1 MLEYRASLLTRLERL
16 SRLCDHSG
24 IFIMR
29 IFPSGS
35 TVLASAFIA
44 LALAITTPASGQ
56 ILFEADW
63 GSGNIYE
70 FTPNGA
76 QTNFASGLDQAVAL
90 AFDSSSNLFVAN
102 GYSGN
107 ITEIRPDG
115 TQTNFAFGLSYP
127 FGLAF
132 DVFGNLFEADLGSGS
147 IYEFSLKGVKSTFIS
162 GLGRPCSLAI
172 DSAGNLFVADQLPRG
187 QQSGSVYKF
196 APNGSQST
204 IASGIIDPNGMACDR
219 SGNLF
224 VAGEFD
230 GAIYEFTPGGRQ
242 SIFASG
248 LDHPSGLAF
257 DNAGDLFVGDEG
269 DGNIYKFRPDGTRSL
284 FASGLNIANGLA
296 FSRSPATLAPRVLR
310 VPSDY
315 PTIQQAIDEASYFVT
330 DTVLVTNGVYFE
342 NLDFGGKA
350 VTVASVNGPQVTV
363 IDGGAGAAVVNI
375 GSREDTNTWLTGFTL
390 TNATSGVN
398 ISLSSP
404 TITSNIIVSCGTGIY
419 CFAGSPIIL
428 DNLFSNNFGSAVY
441 FFDTI
446 APMFSGNVLTANQGG
461 GINLYVARSPTIMD
475 NLIQNNL
482 GDGIYMDGPSDPDII
497 QNVIVGNS
505 GYGIN
510 ALVPASDRGPFI
522 VNNTIVNNTNSGV
535 FEDGYPAGS
544 EIMNNII
551 VGTPAITM
559 TPWYGTSPAIIQYN
573 DFYSPVD
580 GTVYDGDII
589 TNLTGLDGN
598 ISSSPWFACEP
609 DGDFHL
615 LAGSPCID
623 VGTNG
628 ASDLPAFDFEDNP
641 RVLAGNS
648 NNPPRVDIGAFEF
661 NPLYPPVPCLFINC
675 QTDIVVYTFPGQ
687 NSAVVNYPTPDA
699 TPSATIVCSPPS
711 GSSFYGGTNIVTCTA
726 TYGTNSVACSFKV
739 IVVAAPTITRQ
750 PQNVQVSAGQNFV
763 LYVGVVGAP
772 PVGYQWNYQG
782 NAIAGANSNTLLIT
796 DAQNANDGIYSVF
809 VYNDAGATNSSLAR
823 VRVVPAK
830 PTIVANPAPLTVPA
844 SSEAVFNVVATG
856 SEPLAYQ
863 WFWNHRAI
871 AGATSAQLILTN
883 VQSANIG
890 DYSVTVS
897 NFSGMATSKNAP
909 LNVRPLAP
917 YFDLEPLSTTV
928 LSGSTITLNS
938 HASGSQP
945 IQYQWYLQGRELRN
959 QTRPQLTLSSVSPGM
974 AGSYSVIAKN
984 LYGRVVSSTARLAV
998 NVPPQLV
1005 RGLASQ
1011 IVNAGQ
1017 NVTLSV
1023 AATGA
1028 SPLSY
1033 SWTFNGLPILS
1044 TNSVLNFTNVRSSQT
1059 GYYVVTISNV
1069 YGVISSQAK
1078 ISFMEPAARL
1088 AAWGDNT
1095 GGQIDVPAGLSNIV
1109 AVAGGD
1115 LHTIALRTN
1124 GKLVVWGS
1132 NSDGQKNIPPH
1143 LPSIVSIA
1151 AGASHNLAIGADGSL
1166 FAWGNNA
1173 AGQCD
1178 IPSSTNA
1185 PLPVGSGGIDVIWP
1199 VSPVNQPVSVSAGDA
1214 HSLALMANGTVAA
1227 WGDDTY
1233 WQTMVPTVLTPEYI
1247 VRGWW
1252 GTFYYQNPGWIPASA
1267 IAAGRN
1273 HNLVVLT
1280 NGTVIAWGDNSGGQ
1294 CNVPADITNA
1304 VAVAGGYWHSAALR
1318 ADGTVIAWG
1327 DNTYGQT
1334 NLPPGLTNVVAISAG
1349 DFNTMALRADG
1360 CVLAWGDNSYGQNN
1374 IPAGVTNSVGIASG
1388 YYHSMALIPV
1398 VGKR

>member
-1 MLEYRASLLTRLERL
+1 
-16 SRLCDHSG
+16 
-24 IFIMR
+24 MR
-29 IFPSGS
+29 IFPKISIS
-35 TVLASAFIA
+35 LASVFIA
-44 LALAITTPASGQ
+44 LALCATAPAGAQ

-70 FTPNGA
+70 FAPTGA
-76 QTNFASGLDQAVAL
+76 RTTFISGLDQAVAL

-102 GYSGN
+102 GYTGN
-107 ITEIRPDG
+107 ITEIRTDG
-115 TQTNFAFGLSYP
+115 TQTNFASGLSYP

-132 DVFGNLFEADLGSGS
+132 DVFGHLFEADLGSGN
-147 IYEFSLKGVKSTFIS
+147 IYEFASNGVKSTFVS
-162 GLGRPCSLAI
+162 GFGRPCSLAI
-172 DSAGNLFVADQLPRG
+172 DSAGNLFVADQLSRG
-187 QQSGSVYKF
+187 QSSGSIYKI
-196 APNGSQST
+196 APNGVQTT
-204 IASGIIDPNGMACDR
+204 IVSGIIEPNGMAFDR
-219 SGNLF
+219 AGNLF

-230 GAIYEFTPGGRQ
+230 GDIYEFTPEGSQ

-257 DNAGDLFVGDEG
+257 DNAGNLFVGDEG
-269 DGNIYKFRPDGTRSL
+269 DGNIYKFRPDGTQSL
-284 FASGLNIANGLA
+284 FATGLNIANGLA
-296 FSRSPATLAPRVLR
+296 FLRSPGTLAPRTLR
-310 VPSDY
+310 VPNDY
-315 PTIQQAIDEASYFVT
+315 PTIQQAIDEASFFVT
-330 DTVLVTNGVYFE
+330 DTVLVTNGVYYE
-342 NLDFGGKA
+342 NLDFDGKA

-363 IDGGAGAAVVNI
+363 IDGGAGAAVVNV

-404 TITSNIIVSCGTGIY
+404 TITSNIIVNCGTGIY
-419 CFAGSPIIL
+419 CYAGSPIIL
-428 DNLFSNNFGSAVY
+428 DNLFTNNFGSAVY

-446 APMFSGNVLTANQGG
+446 TPLFAGNVLTANQGG
-461 GINLYVARSPTIMD
+461 GINMYVAGSPTIMD
-475 NLIQNNL
+475 NLIQNNI

-559 TPWYGTSPAIIQYN
+559 TPWYGSSPAIIQCN
-573 DFYSPVD
+573 DFYSLT
-580 GTVYDGDII
+580 GGMVYDGDII
-589 TNLTGLDGN
+589 TNLTGMNGN
-598 ISSSPWFACEP
+598 ISSNPWFACEP

-623 VGTNG
+623 AGTNG
-628 ASDLPAFDFEDNP
+628 ASDLPAVDFEGNP
-641 RVLAGNS
+641 RILAGNS
-648 NNPPRVDIGAFEF
+648 NNPPLVDMGAFEF

-699 TPSATIVCSPPS
+699 TPSATVVCLPPS
-711 GSSFYGGTNIVTCTA
+711 GSSFYGGTNVVTCTA
-726 TYGTNSVACSFKV
+726 VYGTNSVACSFNV

-750 PQNVQVSAGQNFV
+750 PQNVQVSAGQNFI
-763 LYVGVVGAP
+763 LSVGVVGTP

-782 NAIAGANSNTLLIT
+782 NAIAGANSNTLSIT
-796 DAQNANDGIYSVF
+796 DAQAANDGVYSAF

-823 VRVVPAK
+823 VRVLPAK
-830 PTIVANPAPLTVPA
+830 PTVVTNPAPLTVSA
-844 SSEAVFNVVATG
+844 SSDAVFNVVATG

-871 AGATSAQLILTN
+871 AGATSVQLILTN
-883 VQSANIG
+883 VQSANVG

-897 NFSGMATSKNAP
+897 NFSGLATSKNA
-909 LNVRPLAP
+909 LLSVRPLAP
-917 YFDLEPLSTTV
+917 YFDVEPLSTTV

-945 IQYQWYLQGRELRN
+945 IQYQWYLQGHELRN

-984 LYGRVVSSTARLAV
+984 PYGRAVSSTARLTV

-1005 RGLASQ
+1005 RGLANQ

-1023 AATGA
+1023 VATGA
-1028 SPLSY
+1028 APLNY
-1033 SWTFNGLPILS
+1033 SWTFNGSPIS
-1044 TNSVLNFTNVRSSQT
+1044 WTNSVLNLTNIQSPQA
-1059 GYYVVTISNV
+1059 GYYVVTVSNL
-1069 YGVISSQAK
+1069 YGNLSSQAK
-1078 ISFMEPAARL
+1078 VSLTGPSARL
-1088 AAWGDNT
+1088 VAWGDNT
-1095 GGQIDVPAGLSNIV
+1095 EGQVQVSAGLSNIV

-1115 LHTIALRTN
+1115 FHSIALRAN
-1124 GKLVVWGS
+1124 GTLLAWGS
-1132 NSDGQKNIPPH
+1132 NSDGQRNIPAH
-1143 LPSIVSIA
+1143 LPRIVSIA
-1151 AGASHNLAIGADGSL
+1151 AGASHNLAIGEDGSM
-1166 FAWGNNA
+1166 FAWGNNDR
-1173 AGQCD
+1173 GQCS
-1178 IPSSTNA
+1178 IPPSTNA

-1233 WQTMVPTVLTPEYI
+1233 WQTRVPTVLTPEYI

-1252 GTFYYQNPGWIPASA
+1252 GTFYYQNPSWIPASA

-1273 HNLVVLT
+1273 HNLAVLT

-1294 CNVPADITNA
+1294 CNVPGDLTNA
-1304 VAVAGGYWHSAALR
+1304 VAVAGGYLHSVALR
-1318 ADGTVIAWG
+1318 ADGTVTTWG

-1334 NLPPGLTNVVAISAG
+1334 NLPPGLTNVVAITAG
-1349 DFNTMALRADG
+1349 DFNTLALRADG
-1360 CVLAWGDNSYGQNN
+1360 RVLAWGDNSYGQNN
-1374 IPAGVTNSVGIASG
+1374 IPASVTNSVGIASG

-1398 VGKR
+1398 AGKR